1 MCVVLSHNDDLMVC
15 VLCCLTTMMRGVC
28 VVLSHNDDARV
39 CVVLSHNDDARVCV
53 VLYCLT
59 TMI

>member
-1 MCVVLSHNDDLMVC
+1 M
-15 VLCCLTTMMRGVC
+15 
-28 VVLSHNDDARV
+28 LSHNDDARV

-53 VLYCLT
+53 GYLCVLCCLT

>member
-1 MCVVLSHNDDLMVC
+1 MLSHNDDV
-15 VLCCLTTMMRGVC
+15 
-28 VVLSHNDDARV
+28 RV

-53 VLYCLT
+53 LYCLT

>member
-1 MCVVLSHNDDLMVC
+1 MIVLDVCVVLSHNDDARVC

-39 CVVLSHNDDARVCV
+39 CVLC
-53 VLYCLT
+53 CLT

>member
-1 MCVVLSHNDDLMVC
+1 MLSHNDDV
-15 VLCCLTTMMRGVC
+15 
-28 VVLSHNDDARV
+28 RV

-53 VLYCLT
+53 LCCLT

>member
-1 MCVVLSHNDDLMVC
+1 MMMLSHNDVY

-39 CVVLSHNDDARVCV
+39 CVVLSHNDDARGVCCV
-53 VLYCLT
+53 VSQR
-59 TMI
+59 